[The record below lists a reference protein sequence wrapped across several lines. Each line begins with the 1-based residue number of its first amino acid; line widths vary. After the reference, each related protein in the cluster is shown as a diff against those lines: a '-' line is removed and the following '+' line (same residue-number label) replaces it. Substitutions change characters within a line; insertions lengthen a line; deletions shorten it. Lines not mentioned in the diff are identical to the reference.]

1 MKTIIAEKPSV
12 AREIAGL
19 VGASDKKDG
28 YRLGAWRR
36 SGFRSTKLSFSTKL
50 DTKHKASIKH

>member
-19 VGASDKKDG
+19 VGASDKRTVTLQVTAILLRG
-28 YRLGAWRR
+28 H
-36 SGFRSTKLSFSTKL
+36 SV
-50 DTKHKASIKH
+50 I